1 MNRLRI
7 DRKPVYSL
15 QRIEVVKKLIAQHW
29 DEIWEIVQQ
38 RAQTGYRSKQY
49 SSRALVCEGKKNNC
63 E

>member
-49 SSRALVCEGKKNNC
+49 SSRTLVCEGKKNNC